1 MKKYLLFTFAMVL
14 ATSMSAQIYV
24 SASGGYA
31 MGSAGVKFGD
41 KTTMNGVENTY
52 GSYGEGL
59 NTQLRVGHFFNDTF
73 GIEFGLGYLHG
84 ADQTIK
90 SVEGIPGQ
98 PNVDLFARGR
108 AYGFSSSVVY
118 NFSKNLY
125 GRFGALIKVGGKTEL
140 VGSIESL
147 SLPAGAIPGVPIA
160 TNLDI
165 NFIQDYKGRLPL
177 GFIGAMGYKHQI
189 GNNLNIFAELEYM
202 GISVTRDTSEIVE
215 FDASLQ
221 EVPGS
226 TLSIDQVRSILL
238 AGGSS
243 LAGIFNKDIEY
254 VDELPL
260 GHTDSQKQL
269 SQTVPYSSFGINV
282 GITYTFSKKK

>member
-1 MKKYLLFTFAMVL
+1 MKKYLIFTIAMVFT
-14 ATSMSAQIYV
+14 TSMSAQIYV
-24 SASGGYA
+24 SASSGYA

-41 KTTMNGVENTY
+41 KTTINGIENTY

-59 NTQLRVGHFFNDTF
+59 NAQFRMGYNFNKTF
-73 GIEFGLGYLHG
+73 GLEFGLGYLHG

-90 SVEGIPGQ
+90 SVVGIPGQ
-98 PNVDLFARGR
+98 PNVDIIARGR
-108 AYGFSSSVVY
+108 AFGFSSSVVY
-118 NFSKNLY
+118 NFSDNLY
-125 GRFGALIKVGGKTEL
+125 GRFGALIKVGGKTEV

-160 TNLDI
+160 TNLDVD
-165 NFIQDYKGRLPL
+165 FIQDYKGRLPL

-189 GNNLNIFAELEYM
+189 GKNLNLFAELEYM

-226 TLSIDQVRSILL
+226 TLSIDQVRGILE

-260 GHTDSQKQL
+260 GHTDSKKQL
-269 SQTVPYSSFGINV
+269 SQTVPYSSFGLNF

>member
-1 MKKYLLFTFAMVL
+1 MKKYLIFTIAMVFT
-14 ATSMSAQIYV
+14 TSMSAQIYV
-24 SASGGYA
+24 SASSGYA

-41 KTTMNGVENTY
+41 KTTINGIENTY

-59 NTQLRVGHFFNDTF
+59 NAQFRMGYNFNKTF
-73 GIEFGLGYLHG
+73 GLELGLGYLHG
-84 ADQTIK
+84 ANQTIK
-90 SVEGIPGQ
+90 SVVGIPGQ
-98 PNVDLFARGR
+98 PNIDLFARGR

-118 NFSKNLY
+118 NFTNHLY

-160 TNLDI
+160 TNLAID
-165 NFIQDYKGRLPL
+165 FIQDYKGRLPL
-177 GFIGAMGYKHQI
+177 GFIGAMGYKHKI
-189 GNNLNIFAELEYM
+189 GKNLNIFAELEYM

-215 FDASLQ
+215 FNASLQ

-226 TLSIDQVRSILL
+226 TLSIDQVRSILE

-260 GHTDSQKQL
+260 GNTDSKKQL
-269 SQTVPYSSFGINV
+269 SQTVPYSSFGINF

>member
-1 MKKYLLFTFAMVL
+1 MKKYLLFTIAMVF

-41 KTTMNGVENTY
+41 KTTINGIENTY

-59 NTQLRVGHFFNDTF
+59 NAQFRMGYNFNKTF
-73 GIEFGLGYLHG
+73 GLEFGLGYLHG

-90 SVEGIPGQ
+90 SVVGIPGQ
-98 PNVDLFARGR
+98 PNVDIIARGR
-108 AYGFSSSVVY
+108 AFGFSSSVVY
-118 NFSKNLY
+118 NFSDNLY
-125 GRFGALIKVGGKTEL
+125 GRFGALIKVGGKTEV

-160 TNLDI
+160 TNLDVD
-165 NFIQDYKGRLPL
+165 FIQDYKGRLPL

-189 GNNLNIFAELEYM
+189 GKNLNIFAELEYM

-226 TLSIDQVRSILL
+226 TLSIDQVRGILE

-260 GHTDSQKQL
+260 GHTDSKKQL
-269 SQTVPYSSFGINV
+269 SQTVPYSSFGLNF

>member
-1 MKKYLLFTFAMVL
+1 MKKILLFTFAMVL
-14 ATSMSAQIYV
+14 ATSMYSQYYV
-24 SASGGYA
+24 SASGGLS

-41 KTTMNGVENTY
+41 KTTINGVENTY

-73 GIEFGLGYLHG
+73 GIELGLGYLQG

-90 SVEGIPGQ
+90 SVVGIPGQ
-98 PNVDLFARGR
+98 PNVDIIARGR
-108 AYGFSSSVVY
+108 AYGFSTSVVY
-118 NFSKNLY
+118 NFSDNLY
-125 GRFGALIKVGGKTEL
+125 GRFGALIKVGGKTEV
-140 VGSIESL
+140 VGAIESL

-160 TNLDI
+160 TNLDV

-189 GNNLNIFAELEYM
+189 GKNLNIFAELEYM

-226 TLSIDQVRSILL
+226 TLSIDQVRSILE

-260 GHTDSQKQL
+260 GHTDSKKQL
-269 SQTVPYSSFGINV
+269 SQTVPYSSFGINF